1 MSDEVTGYP
10 GAPPDW
16 YPDPAGGPGK
26 RWWDGYAWTDGVVLP
41 TQPPAPPTGAPAP
54 GTTTGYGTTRYATP
68 TQGNAPVLLDG
79 ELRISQLARAA
90 VVIIGIYYLWEFIN
104 LQLES
109 SLYRSIGHQYHRMII
124 ASENNQPVPH
134 LDFSNHANSGLV
146 ALGGLLGLAA
156 IGAVVVACMWQYRAA
171 STAVRWATRPSIRP
185 DGASGAGSSRSSP
198 SGCPIRPYGT
208 ACPPT
213 IPTAGWSGP
222 SGPSSSAKLCSPWR
236 PSWPRSPPRRS
247 RWSSRSPERCSA
259 SGCCPPLPASSPPSP
274 WPTGTPSVVR
284 PEEPPCRGSFT
295 NIQLFT

>member
-54 GTTTGYGTTRYATP
+54 GTTTGYGATRYATP
-68 TQGNAPVLLDG
+68 TRGNAPVLLDG

-109 SLYRSIGHQYHRMII
+109 SLYRSIGHQYHRMIV
-124 ASENNQPVPH
+124 ARENNQPVPH

-146 ALGGLLGLAA
+146 ALGGLLGLAT

-171 STAVRWATRPSIRP
+171 STARALGYAAKHSPGWGVGCWFVPIVALWMPYQALRDCLPPDDPNRRLVRTFWAFFIGQAVFALAAAMAAFSSTSLSLVFSVP
-185 DGASGAGSSRSSP
+185 GALLCLGMLS
-198 SGCPIRPYGT
+198 T
-208 ACPPT
+208 APRFV
-213 IPTAGWSGP
+213 
-222 SGPSSSAKLCSPWR
+222 SAIAVAHRHALGR
-236 PSWPRSPPRRS
+236 
-247 RWSSRSPERCSA
+247 A
-259 SGCCPPLPASSPPSP
+259 A
-274 WPTGTPSVVR
+274 
-284 PEEPPCRGSFT
+284 
-295 NIQLFT
+295 